1 MSLLQNSKGFQNFV
15 IAVILLI
22 TAITFTLQG
31 PPVLWQLWVHIPSL
45 RCGFAVIFECVVN
58 GFLNQPGEQ
67 SRTKCASSR
76 QVFLRIKYIAYCDVT
91 SNLRSRPRNSTFKKE
106 NRTPLEPQQ
115 KSLEWAWRGA
125 LSGAERQ
132 QNLIDY
138 TEKEQDIL

>member
-31 PPVLWQLWVHIPSL
+31 PPVLWQLWVHIRSL

>member
-31 PPVLWQLWVHIPSL
+31 PPVLWQLWVHIRSL

-67 SRTKCASSR
+67 SRTKCASVKMLSSALILVEQGAGLVR
-76 QVFLRIKYIAYCDVT
+76 VEPYI
-91 SNLRSRPRNSTFKKE
+91 
-106 NRTPLEPQQ
+106 
-115 KSLEWAWRGA
+115 
-125 LSGAERQ
+125 
-132 QNLIDY
+132 Y
-138 TEKEQDIL
+138 TLCVYTYVCMYVYMCIYIFR